1 MSVNYC
7 QVQHISLSRKSPNM
21 CWVNAQFSAIECH
34 KEGAFFV
41 DQREMCVLSRTTGRV
56 FWTRWT
62 WWANSY
68 LFLSYMQCPEWSKPE
83 SRDTWVPPA
92 VRAGC
97 CLRLN
102 DDIGVFLKTQEG
114 SKWKGVPVTWRRGW
128 EKDIHDIQKEI
139 HSCWGNRKSSPKE
152 IREGGTTKNI
162 IKDTLAGLSDRPCP
176 SVSRLSWVSSGALY
190 MVAFLWTV
198 PSHRSI
204 PPHPI
209 SYQSCSGFTVL
220 SLTGQTRLG
229 SHLTCFDSTLY
240 FKIFFI
246 IVCN

>member
-1 MSVNYC
+1 MLNSV
-7 QVQHISLSRKSPNM
+7 QLSATRKVHTVS
-21 CWVNAQFSAIECH
+21 
-34 KEGAFFV
+34 FV

-102 DDIGVFLKTQEG
+102 DDIGVFLKTQKG

-152 IREGGTTKNI
+152 IREILNQKYYQGYSGRTFRQALSVCLPPLLGLIWCFVHGGFSM
-162 IKDTLAGLSDRPCP
+162 DCP
-176 SVSRLSWVSSGALY
+176 LPQKHPSS
-190 MVAFLWTV
+190 
-198 PSHRSI
+198 
-204 PPHPI
+204 
-209 SYQSCSGFTVL
+209 SY
-220 SLTGQTRLG
+220 
-229 SHLTCFDSTLY
+229 
-240 FKIFFI
+240 
-246 IVCN
+246 